1 MTIEFRDYRPLAL
14 AQMNREHEEF
24 ANLLNEAEQALLMGR
39 AGLPYL
45 RRVYDHCLQHFAQ
58 EERDMEYLRFP
69 ALAAHRHEHQRI
81 LQLFTD
87 ALAGYERSG
96 DMTGVLE
103 FLMDT
108 IPDWF
113 GQHMNNY
120 DRALSQFL
128 VQQEQKQ
135 DQKRAH

>member
-45 RRVYDHCLQHFAQ
+45 HRVYEHCQQHFAQ
-58 EERDMEYLRFP
+58 EEHDMEYLHFP
-69 ALAAHRHEHQRI
+69 AFAAHRHEHQRI

-96 DMTGVLE
+96 DITGILE
-103 FLMDT
+103 LLMDT

-128 VQQEQKQ
+128 AQQEQKQ
-135 DQKRAH
+135 DHKRAH